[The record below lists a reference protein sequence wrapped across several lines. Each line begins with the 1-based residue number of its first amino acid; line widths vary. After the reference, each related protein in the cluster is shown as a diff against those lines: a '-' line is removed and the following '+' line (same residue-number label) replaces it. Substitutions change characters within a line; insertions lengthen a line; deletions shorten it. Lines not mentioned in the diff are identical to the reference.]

1 MSSNFIG
8 NEMNHPRG
16 RYDGSYKGGI
26 FDENDEEKLLEVIQG
41 LIDAN
46 ELKLLKKL
54 VRYNETVSQMNTR
67 SMNKRF
73 KIDNHVFRKRYGRL
87 ILIPYKN
94 TYQYHPKVNSVKNQA
109 ETKLN
114 QFANE
119 LLQM

>member
-1 MSSNFIG
+1 MYLF
-8 NEMNHPRG
+8 
-16 RYDGSYKGGI
+16 RYK
-26 FDENDEEKLLEVIQG
+26 
-41 LIDAN
+41 
-46 ELKLLKKL
+46 
-54 VRYNETVSQMNTR
+54 YNETVSQINTR

-73 KIDNHVFRKRYGRL
+73 KIDNHVFRKRYDRL

-94 TYQYHPKVNSVKNQA
+94 KYQYHPKVNSVKNQS